1 MERFHL
7 SPNSTS
13 INATLAVP
21 GSKSYTNRAL
31 LSASLAS
38 GLTRLSSV
46 SMSSDSD
53 ALVQALQLLGVA
65 IHESLDP
72 NGEPALI
79 VEGCGGRFLPYDGD
93 IDIGPAGTT
102 MRFLTALCASIPG
115 ATIVLRGTERMHER
129 PIKEL
134 VEALKASGATIDYL
148 GRDGC
153 PPLKIHSRS
162 TLAGGTVSVDG
173 SVSSQFISALML
185 SASLRSDALTIK
197 INGDQTS
204 RSYIDMTIQGL
215 SEFGVVVKNDSYRS
229 YYIAAGQ
236 RPIARH
242 YTVEGD
248 ASGASYLWGLAAVS
262 GGSVTVTNV
271 NPLSAQGDIKFPE
284 ILREMGC
291 TVSSNERSITV
302 VAPKVLRGVH
312 VDMSLMPDT
321 AQTLAVIAACAQGS
335 TTITGLHTLRIK
347 ETDRLAALHT
357 ELAKVGIQSE
367 TGPDYITI
375 HGGAPQH
382 AAIST
387 YDDHRMAMSFA
398 LLGAHPSGVTI
409 EDPSVVNKS
418 FKSFWRLVES
428 AGIRVESA

>member
-1 MERFHL
+1 MQRISL
-7 SPNSTS
+7 SPSATS
-13 INATLAVP
+13 INATLSVP

-31 LSASLAS
+31 VSASMAC
-38 GLTRLSSV
+38 GLTRLSAV

-53 ALVQALQLLGVA
+53 ALVNALQHLGAA
-65 IHESLDP
+65 IHESSDP

-79 VEGCGGRFLPYDGD
+79 VEGCSGRFLPFEGE
-93 IDIGPAGTT
+93 IDVGPAGTT

-115 ATIVLRGTERMHER
+115 AAITLRGSERMHER

-134 VEALKASGATIDYL
+134 VDALRCSGARIDYL

-153 PPLKIHSRS
+153 PPLLIRS
-162 TLAGGTVSVDG
+162 QAPLTGGIVPIDG

-185 SASLRSDALTIK
+185 AAPLRSDALTIQ
-197 INGDQTS
+197 INGEQTS

-215 SEFGVVVKNDSYRS
+215 QEFGVNVQNDSYRS
-229 YYIAAGQ
+229 YHITSAQ
-236 RPIARH
+236 QPVARH
-242 YTVEGD
+242 YTIEGD

-262 GGSVTVTNV
+262 GGSVTVTNI
-271 NPLSAQGDIKFPE
+271 NPHSAQGDIKFPD

-291 TVSSNERSITV
+291 SVTTTGRSITV
-302 VAPKVLRGVH
+302 TAPPLLRGVH

-357 ELAKVGIQSE
+357 ELAKVGIESE
-367 TGPDYITI
+367 TGPDYITV
-375 HGGAPQH
+375 HGGFPRH
-382 AAIST
+382 GVIST

-398 LLGAHPSGVTI
+398 LLGARPSGVTI
-409 EDPSVVNKS
+409 EHPQVVNKS
-418 FKSFWRLVES
+418 FKSFWQTVEG
-428 AGIRVESA
+428 AGMRVETP